1 MTIIAHYHSYYDN
14 LRLTFSLFGC
24 PLRGQRARK
33 NPHPGAGAGAKK
45 NPLAETS
52 GRGSGRES
60 PVNVW
65 QFRTVAPC
73 LALDAVL
80 NPAPSLGAIIETAK
94 GNSLA
99 REPIDNNR
107 DPLVAFIDENDSTH
121 IKHIEHKNPSKDR
134 REPQPPPV

>member
-1 MTIIAHYHSYYDN
+1 MSPSGTTGAEKSAP
-14 LRLTFSLFGC
+14 G
-24 PLRGQRARK
+24 RGRGRE
-33 NPHPGAGAGAKK
+33 K

-65 QFRTVAPC
+65 QFGTVAPC